1 MNYRKNAIKLL
12 ATRGDA
18 KAQRMSGL
26 RQKLCLREEFV
37 ADTTTPIWA
46 NKDKAEGMAW
56 YGRAGAQGDLFADKA
71 NTNHVW
77 TDGERVE
84 LGFWILR
91 NCPTLC

>member
-1 MNYRKNAIKLL
+1 MNYGKTQSNCSPL
-12 ATRGDA
+12 AA
-18 KAQRMSGL
+18 MQRRNVFWATFIFSE
-26 RQKLCLREEFV
+26 RRRFV

-56 YGRAGAQGDLFADKA
+56 YGRAGAQGDLFADKV